1 MCGTVVAPAAPRVCP
16 AQRGMGSPEGDQDRM
31 FEDLGRAYAR
41 ALLAG
46 DEIGAELAVRDA
58 IDARLTTAQIDEEI
72 IAPALWLVGRL
83 WARGEISVADEHLAT
98 QISLRVLALQ
108 REAQRTA
115 RGRRGQKALVAAP
128 EGEGHIVALQMV
140 ANLLRDAGYSV
151 LMLGG
156 DVPLE
161 ALAESAA
168 RHEPQV
174 ICLSATMPSASDR
187 LTIAM
192 HEIQRS
198 WPGAGYVLGGRG
210 ISSRLRPRPGIQL
223 CRRVSEVVETADAL
237 LKHADLN

>member
-1 MCGTVVAPAAPRVCP
+1 MER
-16 AQRGMGSPEGDQDRM
+16 RGCDPEQV
-31 FEDLGRAYAR
+31 LAKLCQAYAK
-41 ALLAG
+41 ALIAG
-46 DEIGAELAVRDA
+46 DEVGAEHAVREA
-58 IDARLTTAQIDEEI
+58 LDARLSTAQIDDEI
-72 IAPALWLVGRL
+72 IAPALWLIGRL

-108 REAQRTA
+108 REARRTA
-115 RGRRGQKALVAAP
+115 RGREGHKVLLAAP
-128 EGEGHIVALQMV
+128 EGEAHIVALQMV

-168 RHEPQV
+168 RHQPQV

-223 CRRVSEVVETADAL
+223 CRRVSEAVETTDAL
-237 LKHADLN
+237 LKRADFN

>member
-1 MCGTVVAPAAPRVCP
+1 MDRREC
-16 AQRGMGSPEGDQDRM
+16 DQ
-31 FEDLGRAYAR
+31 EQLLVELGQSYAK
-41 ALLAG
+41 ALIAG
-46 DEIGAELAVRDA
+46 DEVAAEHAVRDA
-58 IDARLTTAQIDEEI
+58 LDARLSTAQIDDEI
-72 IAPALWLVGRL
+72 IAPALWLIGRL
-83 WARGEISVADEHLAT
+83 WARGEISIADEHLAT

-108 REAQRTA
+108 REARRTA
-115 RGRRGQKALVAAP
+115 RGREGHKVLLAAP
-128 EGEGHIVALQMV
+128 EGEAHIVALQMV

-223 CRRVSEVVETADAL
+223 CRRVSEAVETTDAL
-237 LKHADLN
+237 LKRADFN

>member
-1 MCGTVVAPAAPRVCP
+1 MDRREC
-16 AQRGMGSPEGDQDRM
+16 DQ
-31 FEDLGRAYAR
+31 EQLLVELGQSYAK
-41 ALLAG
+41 ALIAG
-46 DEIGAELAVRDA
+46 DEVGAEHAVREA
-58 IDARLTTAQIDEEI
+58 LDARLSTAQIDEEI
-72 IAPALWLVGRL
+72 IAPALWLIGRL

-108 REAQRTA
+108 REARRTA
-115 RGRRGQKALVAAP
+115 RGREGHKVLLAAP
-128 EGEGHIVALQMV
+128 EGEAHIVALQMV

-223 CRRVSEVVETADAL
+223 CRTVSEAVETADAL
-237 LKHADLN
+237 LKRADFN